1 MMKSYHY
8 GIHMLLSFKLG
19 YTVPVNVVGPG
30 ILFGHMGTILINK
43 KAKLGKNCILNCL
56 INIGGERHGAP
67 QIDDGVY
74 VASGSY
80 IYGPVKIGRHAII
93 SGAKVHTNIPPYAI
107 VSGNPAKIVGYKM
120 TPEEIVE
127 FEKDHYP
134 ENERISIEKLRKNYD
149 KYFLNKE
156 RIAEYL
162 SLY

>member
-1 MMKSYHY
+1 
-8 GIHMLLSFKLG
+8 
-19 YTVPVNVVGPG
+19 
-30 ILFGHMGTILINK
+30 
-43 KAKLGKNCILNCL
+43 
-56 INIGGERHGAP
+56 
-67 QIDDGVY
+67 
-74 VASGSY
+74 
-80 IYGPVKIGRHAII
+80 
-93 SGAKVHTNIPPYAI
+93 
-107 VSGNPAKIVGYKM
+107 M